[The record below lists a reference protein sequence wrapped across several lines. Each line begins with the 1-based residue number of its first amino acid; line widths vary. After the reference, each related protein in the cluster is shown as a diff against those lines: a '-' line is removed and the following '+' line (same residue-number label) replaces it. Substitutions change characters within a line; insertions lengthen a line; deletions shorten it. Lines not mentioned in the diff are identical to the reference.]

1 MLRTVFL
8 CRPALAYQLE
18 QVRQRVFVAAA
29 FLLGELAGTLVELG
43 RHLRRFQLRA
53 AHSNQEH
60 RQFIEVY

>member
-1 MLRTVFL
+1 
-8 CRPALAYQLE
+8 
-18 QVRQRVFVAAA
+18 
-29 FLLGELAGTLVELG
+29 LAGTLVELG